1 VSRPVTMGDPRR
13 VPHLPPALLLALL
26 GAVAGCGVPLD
37 APLGQAVINT
47 CSTSSDCGSDATC
60 TQGKCVAV
68 SYDLGGLLLQV
79 SPLAGATFGAGTS
92 YVIDVGATNVPLVSV
107 VGSTQPFLTGR
118 DIDLSPPVSIKG
130 GQVLLDPTTIL
141 DHNCNFPDLSVPA
154 QLTFY
159 RVPQLAGLPFDP
171 VQVST
176 TPVTPAGNTYAYD
189 VALVSDASDRYDVY
203 IQPQAVPGCP
213 TVIPPYFLPNQTIA
227 AGSGVWQLPPV
238 ATLTATIEGLTST
251 TSWEIDVAE
260 PSRGLP
266 ISAGS
271 KLQYTIGS
279 AGVTATAQI
288 YAINP
293 AAWPIFRL
301 TPVDA
306 TQSVDPTRPT
316 VYWDLQTVEGTDTNP
331 KVGYTLEGLGITPIS
346 VQGQVLDPSEGTGVG
361 ARLSIQSSSLEGVN
375 AQSAAFSADAVQTES
390 TGRFSIGLP
399 PGDYAVRVFPTADTG
414 LSITDGT
421 INWPT
426 NMSAVDCVCG
436 IPFELA
442 RRATVGG
449 SITTSDGRVL
459 SGATVGITPSQPPA
473 TQYLKSTHS
482 LGPLQ
487 PRVETTTTDASGG
500 FSLLADLGN
509 VDLTVQ
515 TDPATNLPWL
525 VIPQISPVAGTT
537 PTPLA
542 LTSPAFLTGTVKDP
556 LGNPVANAEIDAWYP
571 VQSVIDP
578 MKQIVVKIAT
588 TSTDASGAYTLV
600 LPSSVSSSGLK

>member
-1 VSRPVTMGDPRR
+1 LVAV
-13 VPHLPPALLLALL
+13 
-26 GAVAGCGVPLD
+26 VAGCGVPLD

-47 CSTSSDCGSDATC
+47 CSTSADCGSDATC

-79 SPLAGATFGAGTS
+79 SPLADATFGAGTS
-92 YVIDVGATNVPLVSV
+92 YLIDTGATNVQLVSA
-107 VGSTQPFLTGR
+107 VGATQPFLTRR

-130 GQVLLDPTTIL
+130 GQVLLDPATIL
-141 DHNCNFPDLSVPA
+141 DPNPSCNFPNRSVPA

-159 RVPQLAGLPFDP
+159 RVPRLAGLPFNP

-176 TPVTPAGNTYAYD
+176 TSTVTHTGTTYAYD

-203 IQPQAVPGCP
+203 IEPQAVPGCP
-213 TVIPPYFLPNQTIA
+213 TVIPPYFLPNQTITG
-227 AGSGVWQLPPV
+227 GSGVWQLPPV

-293 AAWPIFRL
+293 AAWPILRL
-301 TPVDA
+301 TPIDA
-306 TQSVDPTRPT
+306 TQAVDPTRPT
-316 VYWDLQTVEGTDTNP
+316 VYWDLETVEGTDTDP
-331 KVGYTLEGLGITPIS
+331 KVGYTLAGLGITPID
-346 VQGQVLDPSEGTGVG
+346 VQGQVLDPSLGTGVG
-361 ARLSIQSSSLEGVN
+361 ARLSIQSVSLEGSN
-375 AQSAAFSADAVQTES
+375 AQSAAFSADAVQTQA
-390 TGRFSIGLP
+390 TGSFSIGLP
-399 PGDYAVRVFPTADTG
+399 PGNYAVRVFPTADTG
-414 LSITDGT
+414 LSITDGA

-442 RRATVGG
+442 RRATIGG

-459 SGATVGITPSQPPA
+459 GAATVGITPSQPPA
-473 TQYLKSTHS
+473 QKYLAGIHS

-487 PRVETTTTDASGG
+487 PRVEMATTDASGG

-525 VIPQISPVAGTT
+525 VIPQISPVAGAA
-537 PTPLA
+537 PSPLS
-542 LTSPAFLTGTVKDP
+542 LTSPAFLTGTVTDP
-556 LGNPVANAEIDAWYP
+556 LGNPVAKAVIDAWYP
-571 VQSVIDP
+571 VRSAIDP
-578 MKQIVVKIAT
+578 TVQIVVKIAT